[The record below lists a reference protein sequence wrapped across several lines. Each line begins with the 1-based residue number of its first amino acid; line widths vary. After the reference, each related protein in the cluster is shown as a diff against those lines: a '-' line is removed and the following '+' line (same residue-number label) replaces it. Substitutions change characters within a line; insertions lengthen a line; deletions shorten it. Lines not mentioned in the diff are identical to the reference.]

1 MRRTK
6 LDKGTV
12 CVFEDGTAPLNTLTT
27 SSDGA
32 LGPRHPV
39 PMCRWCRCLGL
50 APKLAFLRPP
60 TPNQGG
66 APHPSSCLLS
76 LEPDMKGLQTKWGVV
91 IFRQINKVTGAK
103 LFLSYSVL
111 CCMGVVLQ
119 NDSAVLRGAQ
129 PGQSNFLAPSYCP
142 SYFSFLFFFIF
153 LFSSGSTAN
162 LL

>member
-1 MRRTK
+1 M
-6 LDKGTV
+6 

-27 SSDGA
+27 STDGA

-50 APKLAFLRPP
+50 APKLAPHPQTR
-60 TPNQGG
+60 G

-91 IFRQINKVTGAK
+91 IFQQINKVTGAK
-103 LFLSYSVL
+103 LFLSSSAL
-111 CCMGVVLQ
+111 CCIGVVLQ

-142 SYFSFLFFFIF
+142 TSSLSSSFSF
-153 LFSSGSTAN
+153 TN
-162 LL
+162 LHEIMTFADSALSKY

>member
-1 MRRTK
+1 M
-6 LDKGTV
+6 

-27 SSDGA
+27 STDGA

-50 APKLAFLRPP
+50 APKLAPHPQPGR
-60 TPNQGG
+60 G
-66 APHPSSCLLS
+66 PHPSSCLLS

-91 IFRQINKVTGAK
+91 IFQQINKVTGAK
-103 LFLSYSVL
+103 LFLSSSAL
-111 CCMGVVLQ
+111 CCIGVVLQ

-142 SYFSFLFFFIF
+142 TSLSSSFSF
-153 LFSSGSTAN
+153 TN
-162 LL
+162 LHEIMTYADSAVSKY

>member
-1 MRRTK
+1 M
-6 LDKGTV
+6 
-12 CVFEDGTAPLNTLTT
+12 CVFEDGTAPLNTPTT

-103 LFLSYSVL
+103 RFLSSSAL

-119 NDSAVLRGAQ
+119 MILQCCVVLNLGRVTFFLLLIVQ
-129 PGQSNFLAPSYCP
+129 LPSLSSSFSFSFSPQSNLPNF
-142 SYFSFLFFFIF
+142 
-153 LFSSGSTAN
+153 
-162 LL
+162 